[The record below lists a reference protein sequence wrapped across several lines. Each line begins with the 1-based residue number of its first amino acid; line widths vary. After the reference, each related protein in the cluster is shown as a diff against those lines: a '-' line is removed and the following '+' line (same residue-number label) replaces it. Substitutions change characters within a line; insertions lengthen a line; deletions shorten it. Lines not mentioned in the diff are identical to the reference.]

1 MGRVSITIISRDLTM
16 GISTYYYRTI
26 ESQADIVAFGT
37 DKYPIAIHD
46 DGKTTTGCTPGTY
59 QYEEYIKWVN
69 AGNGVGIALTC

>member
-1 MGRVSITIISRDLTM
+1 MGRVSITIISGDLTM

-46 DGKTTTGCTPGTY
+46 DGKTTTGCTPGTL
-59 QYEEYIKWVN
+59 QYEEYLTWVN
-69 AGNGVGIALTC
+69 AGNVGIALTI